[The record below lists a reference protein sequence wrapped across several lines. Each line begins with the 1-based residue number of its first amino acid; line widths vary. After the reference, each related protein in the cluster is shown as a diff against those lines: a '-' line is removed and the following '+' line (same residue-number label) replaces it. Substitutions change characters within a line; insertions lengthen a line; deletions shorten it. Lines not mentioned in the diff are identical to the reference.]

1 MKTKEIKIGNLVIAS
16 VAARLIAVAVLCVIA
31 LSGCQKE
38 NFEPEWTNY
47 DTVYY
52 EYTKTPGGSYC
63 WTSDQ
68 DLTPRAAFI
77 KVTAEEAGMIFDDC
91 LKLTNKMRRL
101 PTDSI
106 IMHKSTVYANKDGY
120 MYKKDNGW
128 FIQMRYVEELIKTD
142 ANFVPIAEE
151 AYKMLPD
158 WIGADGSV
166 SKGVKLETF
175 MQELEHII
183 CECQIN
189 LNNICARHGKQ
200 IYADVLYWLTD
211 GSDITFIGNGERYT
225 DAIAIDVDS
234 VYLIEYKK

>member
-1 MKTKEIKIGNLVIAS
+1 MKTNEIKIGNLVMVS

-31 LSGCQKE
+31 LSGCEKE
-38 NFEPEWTNY
+38 DFEPELTNY

-52 EYTKTPGGSYC
+52 EYTRTPGDSYC
-63 WTSDQ
+63 FTSDQ

-77 KVTAEEAGMIFDDC
+77 KVTAEEAEMIFNDYW
-91 LKLTNKMRRL
+91 KLANKRMMYGS
-101 PTDSI
+101 DSVVI
-106 IMHKSTVYANKDGY
+106 HKSTVYARNDGY

-142 ANFVPIAEE
+142 ANFVSIAEA
-151 AYKMLPD
+151 AYETLPD

-166 SKGVKLETF
+166 SKGVEWETF
-175 MQELEHII
+175 MQELEHLI

-189 LNNICARHGKQ
+189 LNNICALHGKQ
-200 IYADVLYWLTD
+200 IYADVLYWRTD
-211 GSDITFIGNGERYT
+211 GSDITFIDSWGRYT
-225 DAIAIDVDS
+225 DAIAVDVDS